1 MSNEIELLQERVKV
15 EFKHLQELKDPETG
29 LELYPVFN
37 TLPGK
42 KDFPDYY
49 IIITN
54 PVSFNTLRKR
64 IPNYTSAMEF
74 LNDVAQIPW
83 NAKTYNAKE
92 SEIYRY
98 ANVMEGYLNNT
109 LLKNLQKFYPELKYP
124 DLGPLP
130 EDQPANVPSIHP
142 SPMMETKISSDQLPK
157 KINITFKK
165 QNEPAVIQQQPNN
178 STNTQQQPVIVN
190 TIPITNTSKP
200 TINNVNESRQPMQQ
214 EKVTLPVREPS
225 NPIIQQTT
233 SINQNVSSTT
243 TNSSKENTPV
253 SSNISM
259 TQQRSSFNITSYNNN
274 KIPSAGNKKTHV
286 RRGRPPIID
295 LPYIQRMKNILKV
308 LKREPDPHGSKNQG
322 LLSNFEK
329 LPDRSRNPQFYQI
342 VPNAICI
349 DDIWKK
355 IKARKY
361 KSFGDF
367 QDDFNL
373 LMNDFQTYYTTVQ
386 DMNGL
391 AIMNIL
397 GRTLRTVTAFELKK
411 PDSDYIPEGEFRYP
425 MDEVVING
433 KTFLIGDWVFLN
445 NPNDPNKPIV
455 AQIFRFWTTP
465 DGKKWLNA
473 CWYFRPEQTVH
484 RADRLFY
491 KNEVMKTGQYRDHPV
506 EDIIGKC
513 FVIHFTRFQRN
524 DPIINLDGPLFI
536 CEFRYNENDKIFN
549 KIRTWRACLP
559 EEIRDVE
566 DENVPVNGRKFF
578 KYPSPIKHL
587 LPPNATFE
595 DPIPEPRRGLPNAPP
610 LVGAVYIRPKVP
622 RDDLGEYATSDE
634 CPRYIIR
641 PGDPQ
646 EEGQI
651 DYENGT
657 ILTNSSTHGSA
668 IPRRVDSSTRMNNGS
683 PGPSGSHPKY
693 VTNAD
698 KMRDTMKVDPL
709 KLQDQNM
716 SRISITNS
724 NAKLNQL
731 NNNPI
736 TGRTYPNPR
745 SNMDAMNLDADNFG
759 NLPIEMLNGRSI
771 NVSNH
776 TPYKNPSRN
785 GSRFLSNSRNN
796 SNPQMVAKQQ
806 QKSSDSFGISSLLK
820 SLQAKNPMS
829 HILIDTPKAFT
840 LPPDLI
846 QRNSHISY
854 VDHGNLVRRYTRQ
867 EIALRRDHNIANEAL
882 WFRGPGISITER
894 VINLGDR
901 SFNLTLNKIFEIKEP
916 KEIKK
921 VDTKEFQVEEVEEI
935 VVRNP
940 LVPTQDDIVISTT
953 PLVNG
958 FKTLN
963 IPVNELNNDSNDVT
977 TSVEKDKGTNKPF
990 IEDINS
996 DIAGP
1001 FVNGLRASS
1010 AFLAYKLRNIAA
1022 ENE

>member
-1 MSNEIELLQERVKV
+1 
-15 EFKHLQELKDPETG
+15 
-29 LELYPVFN
+29 
-37 TLPGK
+37 
-42 KDFPDYY
+42 
-49 IIITN
+49 
-54 PVSFNTLRKR
+54 
-64 IPNYTSAMEF
+64 
-74 LNDVAQIPW
+74 
-83 NAKTYNAKE
+83 
-92 SEIYRY
+92 
-98 ANVMEGYLNNT
+98 
-109 LLKNLQKFYPELKYP
+109 
-124 DLGPLP
+124 
-130 EDQPANVPSIHP
+130 
-142 SPMMETKISSDQLPK
+142 
-157 KINITFKK
+157 
-165 QNEPAVIQQQPNN
+165 
-178 STNTQQQPVIVN
+178 
-190 TIPITNTSKP
+190 
-200 TINNVNESRQPMQQ
+200 
-214 EKVTLPVREPS
+214 
-225 NPIIQQTT
+225 
-233 SINQNVSSTT
+233 
-243 TNSSKENTPV
+243 
-253 SSNISM
+253 
-259 TQQRSSFNITSYNNN
+259 
-274 KIPSAGNKKTHV
+274 
-286 RRGRPPIID
+286 
-295 LPYIQRMKNILKV
+295 MKNILKV
-308 LKREPDPHGSKNQG
+308 LKREPDPNGSKTQG
-322 LLSNFEK
+322 LLGNFEK

-342 VPNAICI
+342 VPNAICV

-367 QDDFNL
+367 QDDFNR
-373 LMNDFQTYYTTVQ
+373 LMNDFQTYFTTIQ

-391 AIMNIL
+391 SVMNIL
-397 GRTLRTVTAFELKK
+397 GRSLRTVTAFELKK

-425 MDEVVING
+425 MDEVVVDG
-433 KTFLIGDWVFLN
+433 KTFQIGDWVFLN

-491 KNEVMKTGQYRDHPV
+491 KNEVMKTGQYRDHPI

-524 DPIINLDGPLFI
+524 DPIINLEGPLFI

-668 IPRRVDSSTRMNNGS
+668 VPRRVDSSAKMTNSS

-698 KMRDTMKVDPL
+698 KMRDTMKVDPT
-709 KLQDQNM
+709 KVHDQIT
-716 SRISITNS
+716 SRTSVSNS
-724 NAKLNQL
+724 NTKINQL
-731 NNNPI
+731 NNVPTNSGI
-736 TGRTYPNPR
+736 YPDPR
-745 SNMDAMNLDADNFG
+745 SSMNALSLGADTFG
-759 NLPIEMLNGRSI
+759 HTPIEILHGRGINGG
-771 NVSNH
+771 NH

-785 GSRFLSNSRNN
+785 GSKFFSNSRNN
-796 SNPQMVAKQQ
+796 SNPQMVSKQQ
-806 QKSSDSFGISSLLK
+806 QKSSDGFGISSLLK
-820 SLQAKNPMS
+820 SLQGKNPMS
-829 HILIDTPKAFT
+829 NILIDAPQTFT
-840 LPPDLI
+840 LPPDII
-846 QRNSHISY
+846 QHDSYISY
-854 VDHGNLVRRYTRQ
+854 VDHGSLVRRYTKQ
-867 EIALRRDHNIANEAL
+867 EIALRRDRNIPNEAL
-882 WFRGPGISITER
+882 WFTGPGISITER
-894 VINLGDR
+894 MVNLGDK
-901 SFNLTLNKIFEIKEP
+901 SVNLPLNEIFKINKPEEDKRVE
-916 KEIKK
+916 
-921 VDTKEFQVEEVEEI
+921 TKEFQIEEVEEI

-958 FKTLN
+958 RKT
-963 IPVNELNNDSNDVT
+963 ISVPVSELNNDSNDIT
-977 TSVEKDKGTNKPF
+977 TSIEKDKHDNEPF
-990 IEDINS
+990 IDDINS

-1010 AFLAYKLRNIAA
+1010 AFLAYRLKNNAA
-1022 ENE
+1022 ANEQHI

>member
-1 MSNEIELLQERVKV
+1 
-15 EFKHLQELKDPETG
+15 
-29 LELYPVFN
+29 
-37 TLPGK
+37 
-42 KDFPDYY
+42 
-49 IIITN
+49 
-54 PVSFNTLRKR
+54 
-64 IPNYTSAMEF
+64 
-74 LNDVAQIPW
+74 
-83 NAKTYNAKE
+83 
-92 SEIYRY
+92 
-98 ANVMEGYLNNT
+98 
-109 LLKNLQKFYPELKYP
+109 
-124 DLGPLP
+124 
-130 EDQPANVPSIHP
+130 
-142 SPMMETKISSDQLPK
+142 
-157 KINITFKK
+157 
-165 QNEPAVIQQQPNN
+165 
-178 STNTQQQPVIVN
+178 
-190 TIPITNTSKP
+190 
-200 TINNVNESRQPMQQ
+200 
-214 EKVTLPVREPS
+214 
-225 NPIIQQTT
+225 
-233 SINQNVSSTT
+233 
-243 TNSSKENTPV
+243 
-253 SSNISM
+253 
-259 TQQRSSFNITSYNNN
+259 
-274 KIPSAGNKKTHV
+274 
-286 RRGRPPIID
+286 
-295 LPYIQRMKNILKV
+295 MKNILKV